1 MKHKIIAALVLAAVV
16 ITANSGTPK
25 LTPWDAWRMAYTTFE
40 QGEEYRNKGDY
51 LNARKSFDKAL
62 EYYKMVRSAR
72 PDWNQ
77 KVISERIAD
86 CENESRRMSTFLGPA
101 AQEKAQAQEP
111 ALAVENKGL
120 TAELRK
126 ELSIAKA
133 ELEELRKTNETRKNY
148 ESEISNLLRDQ
159 RILQERYSLL
169 EKRYRNQEE
178 KLSLPDTKLREL
190 EDQLV
195 ATRLQLDLARK
206 ETAAARQQ
214 ISAAAAETLLLK
226 KEKQSDTAQIRR
238 LTADLSSLQKE
249 QGKKDDV
256 LAQARREYSSLEKRL
271 QENEKQLADIRS
283 RNTALNNDLNS
294 LRDRYREKLASA
306 GAGEAAYRKL
316 ADENKKVQDLNDQLR
331 KNEEQL
337 TAQQRRLQRENE
349 DLRLQLSTANQKN
362 SKLQSEIDSEKSSGR
377 KLAKELEQEKINSG
391 ALNRELD
398 SMRRVAG
405 DNSAELK
412 RLNSENSELKKRLKF
427 RESEDFKNM
436 TAARAE
442 KKSLK
447 EQQLKLEQNIAVL
460 KAELKNSNDKAA
472 ALAKN
477 VTELQSENRKLHAGR
492 INYEGQ
498 LKTLSG
504 VSANSRELARRYQ
517 DLQKNFH
524 ALQEENRQNK
534 LAADAAKP
542 REAELEKIKLRL
554 AELDGLKQQLR
565 REQSFNEQINALKN
579 RLEQDVRRLK
589 PLGEENARLKA
600 QVSDFQIMQKELER
614 LRKLNQEL
622 AGAQKLSVEVAD
634 LKMQVAKLAPDAAEA
649 VRLRKQ
655 NQELI
660 QGKVLWESESA
671 KLKLQLA
678 QLALK
683 DEAIKKLKSEIASAE
698 AAQRKSE
705 KDITRL
711 NADKRTLQQTVEKFS
726 ALQTQTRRLMED
738 QAKNL
743 ELLRKLEAENRLL
756 KAELSTPGK
765 AAGKGE
771 TGKEISGEVQK
782 LIADLRKENVLL
794 KSVNAKNADLEQNL
808 AEMRMAN
815 VRMRNELEQLRPL
828 RSELTRVSTALS
840 KRTDELTVAKKQT
853 LELEKAV
860 AASEN
865 VAAEN
870 KNVRKLNT
878 ELSNRSLKAESEL
891 AALRSDLA
899 NYNRL
904 RAEVVQLRKLNA
916 ELANAKLLEGELA
929 QAKLTIA
936 RLEQLKDELVRQR
949 KLNEELSRSRER
961 LEKELASRPMPSF
974 APADYAAAGDPV
986 KPIGKP
992 EDYISAGR
1000 IAAKDEKYDLAVWN
1014 YRAALKLAPDSSEAA
1029 ELLGRL
1035 LLARGDFFEAAPMLS
1050 RARNAKPES
1059 IELALDTAYAY
1070 MGLKRYGNAEA
1081 VIAPL
1086 FKRNKENPQLQIA
1099 SALIAAGHGQYARA
1113 AGLLRLAAARLPA
1126 DPTPKLE
1133 LARLLYNTDTNRVF
1147 EAVKLYE
1154 AARSQGAP
1162 PDIELEPKLAPMLDQ
1177 RRNMTNFLTSA
1188 AIEAAKNKDWN
1199 SVIWYNKQLIDL
1211 DREPEKYRP
1220 RLAFAQY
1227 KKGSPAA
1234 ALETLTMGK
1243 ATPLS
1248 LLVKAFIHQERREKQ
1263 EMQQALQ
1270 QARAMNNN
1278 QLIELPAD
1286 WREFLIDFRQ
1296 RGGILRQFA
1305 R

>member
-1 MKHKIIAALVLAAVV
+1 M
-16 ITANSGTPK
+16 TGGQNYDANN
-25 LTPWDAWRMAYTTFE
+25 TF
-40 QGEEYRNKGDY
+40 
-51 LNARKSFDKAL
+51 
-62 EYYKMVRSAR
+62 
-72 PDWNQ
+72 
-77 KVISERIAD
+77 
-86 CENESRRMSTFLGPA
+86 C
-101 AQEKAQAQEP
+101 
-111 ALAVENKGL
+111 
-120 TAELRK
+120 
-126 ELSIAKA
+126 
-133 ELEELRKTNETRKNY
+133 
-148 ESEISNLLRDQ
+148 
-159 RILQERYSLL
+159 
-169 EKRYRNQEE
+169 
-178 KLSLPDTKLREL
+178 
-190 EDQLV
+190 
-195 ATRLQLDLARK
+195 
-206 ETAAARQQ
+206 
-214 ISAAAAETLLLK
+214 
-226 KEKQSDTAQIRR
+226 SDR
-238 LTADLSSLQKE
+238 
-249 QGKKDDV
+249 
-256 LAQARREYSSLEKRL
+256 
-271 QENEKQLADIRS
+271 
-283 RNTALNNDLNS
+283 
-294 LRDRYREKLASA
+294 LRDRHTHSGCASP
-306 GAGEAAYRKL
+306 
-316 ADENKKVQDLNDQLR
+316 VHQ
-331 KNEEQL
+331 
-337 TAQQRRLQRENE
+337 
-349 DLRLQLSTANQKN
+349 
-362 SKLQSEIDSEKSSGR
+362 
-377 KLAKELEQEKINSG
+377 
-391 ALNRELD
+391 
-398 SMRRVAG
+398 
-405 DNSAELK
+405 
-412 RLNSENSELKKRLKF
+412 
-427 RESEDFKNM
+427 
-436 TAARAE
+436 
-442 KKSLK
+442 
-447 EQQLKLEQNIAVL
+447 
-460 KAELKNSNDKAA
+460 
-472 ALAKN
+472 
-477 VTELQSENRKLHAGR
+477 
-492 INYEGQ
+492 
-498 LKTLSG
+498 
-504 VSANSRELARRYQ
+504 
-517 DLQKNFH
+517 
-524 ALQEENRQNK
+524 
-534 LAADAAKP
+534 
-542 REAELEKIKLRL
+542 
-554 AELDGLKQQLR
+554 
-565 REQSFNEQINALKN
+565 
-579 RLEQDVRRLK
+579 
-589 PLGEENARLKA
+589 
-600 QVSDFQIMQKELER
+600 
-614 LRKLNQEL
+614 
-622 AGAQKLSVEVAD
+622 
-634 LKMQVAKLAPDAAEA
+634 
-649 VRLRKQ
+649 
-655 NQELI
+655 
-660 QGKVLWESESA
+660 
-671 KLKLQLA
+671 
-678 QLALK
+678 
-683 DEAIKKLKSEIASAE
+683 
-698 AAQRKSE
+698 
-705 KDITRL
+705 
-711 NADKRTLQQTVEKFS
+711 
-726 ALQTQTRRLMED
+726 
-738 QAKNL
+738 
-743 ELLRKLEAENRLL
+743 
-756 KAELSTPGK
+756 
-765 AAGKGE
+765 
-771 TGKEISGEVQK
+771 
-782 LIADLRKENVLL
+782 
-794 KSVNAKNADLEQNL
+794 
-808 AEMRMAN
+808 
-815 VRMRNELEQLRPL
+815 
-828 RSELTRVSTALS
+828 
-840 KRTDELTVAKKQT
+840 LTVAKKQT